1 MLVNNYR
8 EPLRRRPVGA
18 QRLLRFRLVNREYW
32 LFHGRPRHIASNQS
46 PSAFYESRDSLP
58 LDHTRTKGWRTWELV
73 RLINRVTLAAISF
86 DLRQA
91 LWLGL
96 RVADRLGE
104 HLAQLSL
111 RLRRFSRKGFLP
123 LGHRQYVGMLE
134 VELNQPPSLLG
145 AFLAIRAARSF
156 WTPDICLHPAHIK

>member
-18 QRLLRFRLVNREYW
+18 QRLLRFRLVNREYR
-32 LFHGRPRHIASNQS
+32 LFHGRPRHIVSSQS
-46 PSAFYESRDSLP
+46 PSVFY
-58 LDHTRTKGWRTWELV
+58 GTWELV
-73 RLINRVTLAAISF
+73 WLINRVTLAAISF

-91 LWLGL
+91 LSLGL

-111 RLRRFSRKGFLP
+111 GLWWLARKGFLP
-123 LGHRQYVGMLE
+123 LGHGQYVGMPE
-134 VELNQPPSLLG
+134 GELNPYG
-145 AFLAIRAARSF
+145 RLALALKLRNTRHGSF
-156 WTPDICLHPAHIK
+156 SSNILSTI

>member
-1 MLVNNYR
+1 MTV
-8 EPLRRRPVGA
+8 
-18 QRLLRFRLVNREYW
+18 
-32 LFHGRPRHIASNQS
+32 
-46 PSAFYESRDSLP
+46 
-58 LDHTRTKGWRTWELV
+58 
-73 RLINRVTLAAISF
+73 AAISF

-91 LWLGL
+91 LWPGL

-111 RLRRFSRKGFLP
+111 RLRRFPRKGFLP

-156 WTPDICLHPAHIK
+156 GPLIFAYIPRT

>member
-32 LFHGRPRHIASNQS
+32 LFHGRPRHIVSSQS
-46 PSAFYESRDSLP
+46 PSVFS
-58 LDHTRTKGWRTWELV
+58 GTWELV
-73 RLINRVTLAAISF
+73 WLINRVTLAAISF

-91 LWLGL
+91 LSLGL

-111 RLRRFSRKGFLP
+111 GLWWLARKGFLP
-123 LGHRQYVGMLE
+123 LGHGQYVGMPE
-134 VELNQPPSLLG
+134 GELNQV
-145 AFLAIRAARSF
+145 
-156 WTPDICLHPAHIK
+156 HPASWGLFFHGSPWFLDP

>member
-46 PSAFYESRDSLP
+46 PSAFCESRDSLP

-73 RLINRVTLAAISF
+73 RLFNRVTLAAISF
-86 DLRQA
+86 A
-91 LWLGL
+91 FG
-96 RVADRLGE
+96 
-104 HLAQLSL
+104 
-111 RLRRFSRKGFLP
+111 RRFGSGCVL
-123 LGHRQYVGMLE
+123 
-134 VELNQPPSLLG
+134 
-145 AFLAIRAARSF
+145 RAASVSISRS
-156 WTPDICLHPAHIK
+156 

>member
-32 LFHGRPRHIASNQS
+32 LFHERPRYIASNQS

-73 RLINRVTLAAISF
+73 RLINRVTFAAIF
-86 DLRQA
+86 VGLRRA
-91 LWLGL
+91 FWLGL
-96 RVADRLGE
+96 RVADSFGE
-104 HLAQLSL
+104 HLAKLIF
-111 RLRRFSRKGFLP
+111 RLRRLARGFLP
-123 LGHRQYVGMLE
+123 LGHG
-134 VELNQPPSLLG
+134 
-145 AFLAIRAARSF
+145 
-156 WTPDICLHPAHIK
+156 